1 MFDSVKFVR
10 DLCKEKN
17 IPISTFEKECGFSNG
32 YLNPVKLKKIPYDRA
47 VIMAERLGITAQEI
61 LEGPKEDEC
70 ITCVERVKE
79 LCKERGISI
88 SRLEKE
94 LDFGNAYIARL
105 KKGTFPA
112 DRLDKIAKYFDVSP
126 EYLMYGEKEKPTP
139 VSESG
144 IEESREQFM
153 KAAEEMKKAVEKIN
167 SGIIPKTDFQI
178 IKTTCPIDGTEQ
190 VIYQVF
196 YIVDG
201 NRFPMPNNGCENYHL
216 CDQCDK
222 CRSDTMVKVMK

>member
-47 VIMAERLGITAQEI
+47 VIMAEYLGITAQEI
-61 LEGPKEDEC
+61 LEGPKEDEY

-126 EYLMYGEKEKPTP
+126 EYLMYGEKEKPHVP
-139 VSESG
+139 QDIGPNKQAVLNLIDDLDESEAALLLER
-144 IEESREQFM
+144 IKKIKESR
-153 KAAEEMKKAVEKIN
+153 V
-167 SGIIPKTDFQI
+167 
-178 IKTTCPIDGTEQ
+178 
-190 VIYQVF
+190 
-196 YIVDG
+196 
-201 NRFPMPNNGCENYHL
+201 
-216 CDQCDK
+216 
-222 CRSDTMVKVMK
+222 